1 MLGGSVSGRSKN
13 LITMVKGLQY
23 TVRYTDGTQGSWG
36 WGRGGEGGRDPKWIL
51 KIQPK
56 RGFLI
61 RTNPASYLSLSLFL
75 IFEISLQ
82 FSGTEHN
89 GEGVEKG

>member
-1 MLGGSVSGRSKN
+1 
-13 LITMVKGLQY
+13 MVKGLQY
-23 TVRYTDGTQGSWG
+23 TVRYTDGTQHRWG
-36 WGRGGEGGRDPKWIL
+36 WGKGGRGGEGYEMDIKNSTQKRIFDPHK
-51 KIQPK
+51 P
-56 RGFLI
+56 
-61 RTNPASYLSLSLFL
+61 SYLSLSLFL